1 MSIAG
6 IRSNRGDIYQT
17 LIAFDWALTVLTD
30 PDYLWLETD
39 STAYLVDDVVIGRAA
54 GGLICCQCKKNQS
67 DFKSWSIADLADEL
81 DKAIQDLT
89 KITNSIV
96 KFYSRS
102 DFGDLAKLCEF
113 SAAYSTEAEYQQNL
127 TKQHRT
133 TDDNLKVRIAS
144 NSSNL
149 STFEILNRISFEVT
163 PNYDSLARQLKER
176 LRLIASNSTTG
187 FNALWQSLDSFGGRT
202 LESIDVGVMQH
213 QLTKD
218 DLKNILYQA
227 GAMLVPPMAKAEIL
241 GSFSTTSAIGRNWT
255 RDINNQRIPCSL
267 IDDLLVAIK
276 EKQRAILLTGKP
288 GSGKTCIMLGLQESL
303 EKRLETQND
312 IIPLFIQS
320 REFADITTAQERK
333 ALGLTEQWVEQVA
346 RLAEE
351 AHVVVIID
359 SLDVL
364 SIAREHLVLTYFL
377 AQIDKLL
384 LIPNVTVITS
394 CRDFDR
400 QYDRRIAIRQ
410 WDSEFHCQPLVW
422 DTEIVPLLEK
432 LNIDST
438 TIDATTRELITN
450 PRELALFTEL
460 AQREGSF
467 NIVTSQALAQRYINV
482 VVVNDPILSNDAI
495 NVIESIADEMLK
507 SRTLSL
513 PKQRLNTT
521 PDIQRRL
528 LSLNIL
534 QDTHDDKVTF
544 GHQTL
549 LDVLVI
555 SRAIRLGATLNEFIQ
570 GLPPVPFVRPSIRN
584 FVMQLAT
591 GDRREYRKQLRAV
604 LSGNAAFHIRRLVA
618 ESFVQHIPHD
628 DDWPL
633 IRDLRKNHSDIFQV
647 IYFQALSIEW
657 YQFWKTHLVPTLK
670 DERDT
675 DSLVRHVYRI
685 GLWAD
690 IDTEGVLAFWS
701 EALSLGWIDSE
712 KITWELDSALAKFDD
727 DKLTLAAPLITHLLS
742 MPKREHSS
750 LGHTLARC
758 VTAGILNDEFLWRYI
773 VADVTDEVVSRL
785 NIDRKIHCQ
794 PHDFARNNNNFL
806 KERMLHSVA
815 LIDLALNTIDQWH
828 NEMSMRYGK
837 TRIGYSY
844 GFLHNTSYEDNHS
857 ISDHRHVDD
866 LRHLFDAIETAI
878 FEHAKIDSTWWLE
891 NRNRLCFNHEGS
903 LTYIAIQS
911 IKEYHL
917 FNLDIIGQILC
928 DRSLLEFELS
938 FELSELIQIAFIS
951 LSTDVQDLVMANIQ
965 SLWNDATSDEASCF
979 WILKKRAEYVSAIP
993 CHLRS
998 PEIQKNLDSY
1008 EAKEGK
1014 LIREPQIHSRGGM
1027 VHAPFSYEIFLS
1039 AANDGV
1045 IHLLRHYTDYDRH
1058 FDNDFVGGGREVGW
1072 QLREASSRHPT
1083 RFLELLT
1090 TNWEDITASYRNN
1103 ILEGIAT
1110 YIAHRYGRL
1119 RSDDNWVPIEEPESL
1134 VLLHKTLDEL
1144 ERHRAY
1150 WENSHALA
1158 RALNACANIIQN
1170 ALDGERLVFLAISFG
1185 YLNEE
1190 STLPEDSSDLLN
1202 AGINLK
1208 SGNVAEALM
1217 ILLNKFTEH
1226 NITLP
1231 ITLIPTLRFFAS
1243 HKHPAI
1249 RALILM
1255 HLPYIQGKN
1264 PDLGWELFEIATYDA
1279 KDLGKPAER
1288 CLYYA
1293 YRENFERVASFLA
1306 HINSYGSENDM
1317 ETWGRISALCA
1328 LDGQLDF
1335 NTFLNNLKSNDSTHA
1350 WDGASGVWTHI
1361 ENIKIHREQCL
1372 KGIEAGLCIGGV
1384 NSVAVAQRFSNIFR
1398 KDTPTISIPNE
1409 ILIQYFKVL
1418 EQKNEENYGDTPY
1431 GFDEWLNIISGR
1443 NPDSALKAFEIYLN
1457 YIKRTKVRFYDHGKD
1472 LTQLFTRLFSEAE
1485 EREESDNGDM
1495 LQRVVVLQDIML
1507 SLGINTVDEWL
1518 KAAERP

>member
-17 LIAFDWALTVLTD
+17 LIAFDWALAVLTD

-102 DFGDLAKLCEF
+102 NFGDLAKLCEF

-133 TDDNLKVRIAS
+133 TDDNLKVRITS

-163 PNYDSLARQLKER
+163 PNYESLARQLKER

-218 DLKNILYQA
+218 DLKNILYKA

-241 GSFSTTSAIGRNWT
+241 GSFSTTSAIGRNWM

-267 IDDLLVAIK
+267 IDDLLVAIE

-467 NIVTSQALAQRYINV
+467 NTVTPQALAQRYINV
-482 VVVNDPILSNDAI
+482 VVVNDPVLSNDAI
-495 NVIESIADEMLK
+495 KVIESIADEMLK
-507 SRTLSL
+507 SRSLSL

-633 IRDLRKNHSDIFQV
+633 IRNLRKNHSDIFQV

-690 IDTEGVLAFWS
+690 IDTEGVLSFWS

-712 KITWELDSALAKFDD
+712 KITWELDSTLAKFDD
-727 DKLTLAAPLITHLLS
+727 DNLALAAPLITHLLS
-742 MPKREHSS
+742 MPKRDHSS

-758 VTAGILNDEFLWRYI
+758 VTVGILNDDLLWSYI
-773 VADVTDEVVSRL
+773 VADVADEDVSWL
-785 NIDRKIHCQ
+785 DIERKIHCQ
-794 PHDFARNNNNFL
+794 PHDFTRKNNDFL
-806 KERMLHSVA
+806 KERMLHSA
-815 LIDLALNTIDQWH
+815 TLIDLALNTIDQWH
-828 NEMSMRYGK
+828 NVMSTRYGK

-844 GFLHNTSYEDNHS
+844 GFLHNTSYEDRHS
-857 ISDHRHVDD
+857 IRDHRHIDD
-866 LRHLFDAIETAI
+866 LRHLFDAIEAAI
-878 FEHAKIDSTWWLE
+878 FEHVKTDSTWWLE
-891 NRNRLCFNHEGS
+891 NRNRLCFSYEGS
-903 LTYIAIQS
+903 LTYIAIQA
-911 IKEYHL
+911 IKANHL
-917 FNLDIIGQILC
+917 FNLDIIGQMLC

-938 FELSELIQIAFIS
+938 FELSELIHIAFIS

-965 SLWNDATSDEASCF
+965 SLWNDATSDEAPCF

-998 PEIQKNLDSY
+998 PEIQTILDSY
-1008 EAKEGK
+1008 DAKEGK
-1014 LIREPQIHSRGGM
+1014 LIREPHICSSGGM
-1027 VHAPFSYEIFLS
+1027 VYAPFSYEVFLS
-1039 AANDGV
+1039 AADDGV
-1045 IHLLRHYTDYDRH
+1045 IQLLRHYTDYDRH
-1058 FDNDFVGGGREVGW
+1058 FDADLIGGERDVGL
-1072 QLREASSRHPT
+1072 QLREASSRQPI
-1083 RFLELLT
+1083 RFLQLLST
-1090 TNWEDITASYRNN
+1090 QWEYIGAYFRNE
-1103 ILEGIAT
+1103 IIEGIAN
-1110 YIAHRYGRL
+1110 YLAYRYGRL
-1119 RSDDNWVPIEEPESL
+1119 NSNDNWIPIEKPESL
-1134 VLLHKTLDEL
+1134 VLLHKILDEL
-1144 ERHRAY
+1144 EKHRAY
-1150 WENSHALA
+1150 WQNSHALA
-1158 RALNACANIIQN
+1158 KALNACANIIQN
-1170 ALDGERLVFLAISFG
+1170 TVDGERLVFLAISFG
-1185 YLNEE
+1185 YLNDE
-1190 STLPEDSSDLLN
+1190 STISGDSIDLLN
-1202 AGINLK
+1202 VGINMN

-1217 ILLNKFTEH
+1217 ILLEKFTEK

-1231 ITLIPTLRFFAS
+1231 ETLIPVLRTFAS

-1249 RALILM
+1249 RGLILR
-1255 HLPYIQGKN
+1255 HLPFVQNKN
-1264 PDLGWELFEIATYDA
+1264 PDLGWELFELAIYDA
-1279 KDLGKPAER
+1279 EGLGESAER
-1288 CLYYA
+1288 CLYYD
-1293 YRENFERVASFLA
+1293 YREHFERVAYFLA
-1306 HINSYGSENDM
+1306 RIHKCGSEKDM
-1317 ETWGRISALCA
+1317 KTWGRISALCA
-1328 LDGQLDF
+1328 LNGQLDF
-1335 NTFLNNLKSNDSTHA
+1335 DTFLNNLKLNNVTEA
-1350 WDGASGVWTHI
+1350 WDGAAKVWTHV
-1361 ENIKIHREQCL
+1361 ENISMHREQCL
-1372 KGIEAGLCIGGV
+1372 EGIKVGLCIGGAH
-1384 NSVAVAQRFSNIFR
+1384 SIAVARSFSNIFR
-1398 KDTPTISIPNE
+1398 NFTPLIFIPND
-1409 ILIQYFKVL
+1409 IINHYFKVL
-1418 EQKNEENYGDTPY
+1418 EHQSKENERTPY
-1431 GFDEWLNIISGR
+1431 GFDEWLNAISIR
-1443 NPDSALKAFEIYLN
+1443 DPDSALMAFEIYLS
-1457 YIKRTKVRFYDHGKD
+1457 YIKRAKVRFYDHGKE
-1472 LTQLFTRLFSEAE
+1472 LMQLLTRLFSEAE
-1485 EREESDNGDM
+1485 EREETDGGDM
-1495 LQRVVVLQDIML
+1495 LQSVIALQDVML
-1507 SLGINTVDEWL
+1507 SLGIKTVDEWL

>member
-133 TDDNLKVRIAS
+133 TDDNLKVRITS

-241 GSFSTTSAIGRNWT
+241 RSFSATSAIGRAWM
-255 RDINNQRIPCSL
+255 RDINKQRIPSPL
-267 IDDLLVAIK
+267 INDLLIAIK
-276 EKQRAILLTGKP
+276 EKKRAILLTGKP
-288 GSGKTCIMLGLQESL
+288 GSGKTCVMLELQDEL
-303 EKRLETQND
+303 EKRAADQNN
-312 IIPLFIQS
+312 IFPLFIQS
-320 REFADITTAQERK
+320 REFADMATAQERK
-333 ALGLTEQWVEQVA
+333 AQGLTEQWVEQTA

-351 AHVVVIID
+351 TYVVVIID

-364 SIAREHLVLTYFL
+364 SIAREHSVLTYFL

-410 WDSEFHCQPLVW
+410 WDCELQCQPLEW
-422 DTEIVPLLEK
+422 NTEIAPLLEK
-432 LNIDST
+432 LEIESE
-438 TIDATTRELITN
+438 TIDDTTRALIST
-450 PRELALFTEL
+450 PRELALFVDL

-467 NIVTSQALAQRYINV
+467 NIVTSQALAQRYLDV
-482 VVVNDPILSNDAI
+482 VVESDPILGVQAI
-495 NVIESIADEMLK
+495 EAIELVAEKMLK
-507 SRTLSL
+507 SRSLSL
-513 PKQRLNTT
+513 PKQHLNILSN
-521 PDIQRRL
+521 IQRKLR
-528 LSLNIL
+528 SLNIL
-534 QDTHDDKVTF
+534 QDTHDSKITF

-555 SRAIRLGATLNEFIQ
+555 SHAIRSGSTLNEFIQ

-604 LSGNAAFHIRRLVA
+604 LSSNAAFHIRRLIA
-618 ESFVQHIPHD
+618 ESFAQQIPHD

-633 IRDLRKNHSDIFQV
+633 IRDLRNNNSDIFQV
-647 IYFQALSIEW
+647 IYFQASSIEW
-657 YQFWKTHLVPTLK
+657 HQLWLSHLVPILK
-670 DERDT
+670 EDRDI
-675 DSLVRHVYRI
+675 DSLVRHVYRM
-685 GLWAD
+685 GLWAN
-690 IDTEGVLAFWS
+690 IDTKGVLAFWL

-712 KITWELDSALAKFDD
+712 KISWELDSALAKFDD
-727 DKLTLAAPLITHLLS
+727 ANLVLAVPLITHLIN

-758 VTAGILNDEFLWRYI
+758 VTAGFVSDELLWSYI
-773 VADVTDEVVSRL
+773 VRDVTDEDVRRL
-785 NIDRKIHCQ
+785 DIEKKIQCQ
-794 PHDFARNNNNFL
+794 PHDFNRNNNDFL
-806 KERMLHSVA
+806 KDRMLHSTV
-815 LIDLALNTIDQWH
+815 LLDLALNTIEQW
-828 NEMSMRYGK
+828 NNAMSARYGK

-844 GFLHNTSYEDNHS
+844 GFLHSTSYEDNHS
-857 ISDHRHVDD
+857 IQDHRHIDD

-878 FEHAKIDSTWWLE
+878 FEHAKTHSIWWQE
-891 NRNRLCFNHEGS
+891 NRKRISFNHEGS
-903 LTYIAIQS
+903 LTYIAIQAM
-911 IKEYHL
+911 KKYHQL
-917 FNLDIIGQILC
+917 NLDIIGQILC
-928 DRSLLEFELS
+928 DKNLLEFELS
-938 FELSELIQIAFIS
+938 FELSELIKIAFIF
-951 LSTDVQDLVMANIQ
+951 LPTDIQDMVMANIQ
-965 SLWNDATSDEASCF
+965 SIWEDKSSDTAPDN
-979 WILKKRAEYVSAIP
+979 WIIKQRAEYTSAIP
-993 CHLRS
+993 CHLRTT
-998 PEIQKNLDSY
+998 EIQKNLDSY

-1058 FDNDFVGGGREVGW
+1058 FDNDFIGGEREVGW

-1090 TNWEDITASYRNN
+1090 TNWEDITASYRND

-1190 STLPEDSSDLLN
+1190 STLPEDSSGLLN

-1409 ILIQYFKVL
+1409 ILTQYFKVL

-1457 YIKRTKVRFYDHGKD
+1457 YIKRAKVRFYDHGKD